1 MVGGVFPS
9 SRSNRTWLCDG
20 RVGVMMLDFK
30 AGDSGSIFSPV
41 MLART
46 RRALVTGAIV
56 GSMGMGVWPVDA
68 TSS

>member
-1 MVGGVFPS
+1 MVGGVFSS

-30 AGDSGSIFSPV
+30 AGDSNSISSPV
-41 MLART
+41 MLARM

-56 GSMGMGVWPVDA
+56 GSMGMAVW
-68 TSS
+68 SS